1 MDYNEKLMEMMAKE
15 DTADRAILAQEIKDS
30 LEADFEEL
38 ETLKILS
45 DELRAK
51 VLEGETAFNR
61 LKDQYVKQFIRTG
74 IVHEDTLEIDDS
86 EVTEDELVELF
97 TPQANN
103 EGEGY

>member
-1 MDYNEKLMEMMAKE
+1 MMGLE
-15 DTADRAILAQEIKDS
+15 DTAGRAILAQEIKDS
-30 LEADFEEL
+30 LEVDFEEL

-51 VLEGETAFNR
+51 VLEGETAFKR
-61 LKDQYVKQFIRTG
+61 LKDQYVKQFISTG

-103 EGEGY
+103 EGEVY

>member
-1 MDYNEKLMEMMAKE
+1 MDYNEKLMEMMGQE
-15 DTADRAILAQEIKDS
+15 DTAGRAILAQEIKDS
-30 LEADFEEL
+30 LEVDFEEL

-51 VLEGETAFNR
+51 VLEGETAFKR
-61 LKDQYVKQFIRTG
+61 LKDQYVKQFISTG
-74 IVHEDTLEIDDS
+74 IVHEDTLEIDDE

>member
-1 MDYNEKLMEMMAKE
+1 MMGLE
-15 DTADRAILAQEIKDS
+15 DTAGRAILAQEIKDS
-30 LEADFEEL
+30 LEVDFEEL

-51 VLEGETAFNR
+51 VLEGETAFKR
-61 LKDQYVKQFIRTG
+61 LKDQYVKQFVSTG
-74 IVHEDTLEIDDS
+74 IVHEDTIEIDDE

>member
-1 MDYNEKLMEMMAKE
+1 MMGQE
-15 DTADRAILAQEIKDS
+15 DTAGRAILAQEIKDS
-30 LEADFEEL
+30 LEVDFEEL

-51 VLEGETAFNR
+51 VLEGETAFKR
-61 LKDQYVKQFIRTG
+61 LKDQYVKQFISTG

-103 EGEGY
+103 EGEVY